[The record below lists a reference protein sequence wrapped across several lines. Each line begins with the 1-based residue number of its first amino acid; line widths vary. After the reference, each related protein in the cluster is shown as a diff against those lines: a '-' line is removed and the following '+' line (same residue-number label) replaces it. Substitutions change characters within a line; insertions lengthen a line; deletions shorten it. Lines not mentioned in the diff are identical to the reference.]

1 MTADYC
7 GLMVLQLLYM
17 YTSIDTTINQQI
29 WATVLSQLHSDS
41 GYPNVHLRVCYYS
54 QNHITVPCLCIIKWC

>member
-17 YTSIDTTINQQI
+17 YTSTTINQQI
-29 WATVLSQLHSDS
+29 WATVLSQLHS

-54 QNHITVPCLCIIKWC
+54 QNHITVPCLCIIKW